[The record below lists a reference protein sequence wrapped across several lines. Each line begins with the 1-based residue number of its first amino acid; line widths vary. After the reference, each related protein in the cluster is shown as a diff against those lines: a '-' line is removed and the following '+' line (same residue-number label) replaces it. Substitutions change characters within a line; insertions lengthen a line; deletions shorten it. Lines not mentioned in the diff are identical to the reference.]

1 MFFTIIIAIA
11 ALVIIAASVYFLL
24 RHREPDSELAPESS
38 SVSEPTQSSPKF
50 KDRLNKARTTLA
62 GHLSSVFGSGDVNEE
77 TWQRLQEALIRADVG
92 VSTSQEIIEA
102 VRHVAKDNQVVE
114 AAEIV
119 DLVKTEIVARL
130 EGYDRTL
137 HTLAKTASA
146 TDQESAASSPSV
158 WLFVGVNGVGKTTT
172 IGKLAHREA
181 LAGRSVILAAGDTF
195 RAAATEQLALW
206 SARSGVDIVKGA
218 NGADPSSV
226 VFDAIEHAAAR
237 SVPLV
242 MADTAGRLQTKTNL
256 MEELRKV
263 RRVADKGAG
272 TVTETLLVIDATTGQ
287 NALSQAREFSEAVD
301 VSGVVL
307 TKLDGSAKG
316 GIVIAIQAEI
326 GVPVKL
332 VGLGE
337 GVADLVEFNPQEFV
351 DALFG

>member
-1 MFFTIIIAIA
+1 MLFTIIIAIA

-24 RHREPDSELAPESS
+24 RHHKADKEQTTESGAVNAS
-38 SVSEPTQSSPKF
+38 TPSSPKI
-50 KDRLNKARTTLA
+50 KDRLNKARTTLT
-62 GHLSSVFGSGDVNEE
+62 GYLGSVFGSGEVNEE
-77 TWQRLQEALIRADVG
+77 TWQKLQEALIRADVG

-102 VRHVAKDNQVVE
+102 VRHVANENQVIE
-114 AAEIV
+114 PTEIV

-130 EGYDRTL
+130 QGYDLTL
-137 HTLAKTASA
+137 NTLDETVSA
-146 TDQESAASSPSV
+146 TNNNTESTSPSV

-181 LAGRSVILAAGDTF
+181 LAGRSVVLAAGDTF
-195 RAAATEQLALW
+195 RAAASEQLALW

-287 NALSQAREFSEAVD
+287 NALSQAREFSEAVG

-337 GVADLVEFNPQEFV
+337 GAADLVEFNPQEFV